1 MLGQILKTG
10 QLRVWSYY
18 KNFLRRQH
26 KLTYLFWECTLN
38 CNFFCKHCGSSA
50 GRKKFQ
56 GELNTQEIKKAFR
69 EIAGD
74 FHPKDIMVAVT
85 GGEPLVRRDLFEVM
99 GYISSLGFR
108 WGMVT
113 NGFLVNDQ
121 IVEKMKETRMKTIV
135 VSIDGIGKKHDD
147 FRNMKGAYEKAINT
161 IKLLAK
167 GNFMQNLQITTTIH
181 QGNFDQLE
189 EMYRV
194 FTKLPIDSW
203 RVFNVDPIG
212 RAEINKNILLNNKQ
226 LKDLLLFIREKRAKS
241 KIDITF
247 GCAGFLG
254 LEFEGEVR
262 SNYFYCNTG
271 INTASILYNGDI
283 YVCPNVPRIK
293 ELIQGNV
300 RYDRFSVVW
309 NNKFKHFR
317 NKNRTE
323 CDKCSN
329 CGYWQE
335 CLGNSF
341 HLWDFAKNRPKMCHL
356 AMIS

>member
-18 KNFLRRQH
+18 KYFLRSGH

-50 GRKKFQ
+50 GRKLFK
-56 GELNTQEIKKAFR
+56 GELTTKEMKKAFR
-69 EIAGD
+69 EIADD
-74 FHPKDIMVAVT
+74 FNSKEIMVAIT
-85 GGEPLVRRDLFEVM
+85 GGEPLVRKDLFEVM
-99 GYISSLGFR
+99 GYASKLGFR

-113 NGFLVNDQ
+113 NGFLVNEET
-121 IVEKMKETRMKTIV
+121 VKKMKETGMKTIV

-147 FRNMKGAYEKAINT
+147 FRNMKGAYERAINAVN
-161 IKLLAK
+161 LMAK
-167 GNFMQNLQITTTIH
+167 GNFLNNLQITTTIH
-181 QGNFDQLE
+181 QGNFEQME

-194 FTKLPIDSW
+194 FAKLPIHSW
-203 RVFNVDPIG
+203 RVINVDPIG
-212 RAEINKNILLNNKQ
+212 RAQINKNILLNNEQ
-226 LKDLLLFIREKRAKS
+226 LRKLLLFIKEKRAKS
-241 KIDITF
+241 KIDITY

-300 RYDRFSVVW
+300 RYDRFADVW
-309 NNKFKHFR
+309 KSKFLYFR
-317 NKNRTE
+317 NINRTR
-323 CDKCSN
+323 CKKCSN
-329 CGYWQE
+329 CQFWQE

-341 HLWDFAKNRPKMCHL
+341 HLWDFTKNQPKMCHL